1 MSIVCCTVE
10 GLSPPRSASHPI
22 CTLLKD
28 LSPVFFVIIGVTD
41 QRGMEHVNHLRRWH
55 AYKEVSSVFRKG
67 RLEAFVNHCYERR
80 VFCAITA

>member
-1 MSIVCCTVE
+1 M
-10 GLSPPRSASHPI
+10 
-22 CTLLKD
+22 
-28 LSPVFFVIIGVTD
+28 FFVIIGVTD